1 MPDLVYVNG
10 EAKPWRPGLNLLA
23 LLKTE
28 PLAGETGKV
37 ATALNGEFVPQAL
50 RAHTLLQPGD
60 QVTVF
65 TAIVGG

>member
-1 MPDLVYVNG
+1 MPDLVYLNG
-10 EAKPWRPGLNLLA
+10 DARPWRPGLNLLA
-23 LLKTE
+23 LLKGE
-28 PLAGETGKV
+28 PPAAETGKV
-37 ATALNGEFVPQAL
+37 ATALNGEFVPEAL

>member
-1 MPDLVYVNG
+1 MPDLVYLNG
-10 EAKPWRPGLNLLA
+10 EARPWQPGLNLLA
-23 LLKTE
+23 LLKSEPPATE
-28 PLAGETGKV
+28 PRKF

-60 QVTVF
+60 QVTLF

>member
-1 MPDLVYVNG
+1 MPDLVYLNG
-10 EAKPWRPGLNLLA
+10 DPKPWQPGLNLLA
-23 LLKTE
+23 LLKAE
-28 PLAGETGKV
+28 PAAETRKV
-37 ATALNGEFVPQAL
+37 ATALNGEFVPQTL

>member
-1 MPDLVYVNG
+1 MPELVYLNG
-10 EAKPWRPGLNLLA
+10 EAKPWQPGLNLLA
-23 LLKTE
+23 LLQNE
-28 PLAGETGKV
+28 NLAPETRKV

-60 QVTVF
+60 QITVF

>member
-1 MPDLVYVNG
+1 MPEATVYLNG
-10 EAKPWRPGLNLLA
+10 EARPWQPQMNLLA
-23 LLKTE
+23 LL
-28 PLAGETGKV
+28 ADETRQV
-37 ATALNGEFVPQAL
+37 ATALNGEFVPQAQ

>member
-1 MPDLVYVNG
+1 MPDLVYLNG
-10 EAKPWRPGLNLLA
+10 DPKPWQPGLNLLA
-23 LLKTE
+23 LLKAE
-28 PLAGETGKV
+28 PAAAETRKV